1 MSGRRSA
8 PTMPPEQLSIVW
20 QSVSLLLN
28 YPDEELVARSVML
41 KAVSNDMPASIGES
55 IRTFINYLEATP
67 LPSSRPTTSRRSTIA
82 DAAICS

>member
-8 PTMPPEQLSIVW
+8 PTLPPEQLSIVW

-28 YPDEELVARSVML
+28 YPDEELVARSDLL
-41 KAVSNDMPASIGES
+41 KAVSYDVPASIGS
-55 IRTFINYLEATP
+55 RSAPSSTVLKP
-67 LPSSRPTTSRRSTIA
+67 HRCPSSRPTTSRRSTIA